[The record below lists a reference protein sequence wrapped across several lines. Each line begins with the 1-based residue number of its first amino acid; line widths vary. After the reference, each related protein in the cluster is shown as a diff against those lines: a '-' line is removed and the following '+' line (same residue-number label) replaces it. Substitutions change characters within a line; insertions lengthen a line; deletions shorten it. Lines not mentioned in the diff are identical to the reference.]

1 MKRTIRIFELFIV
14 IAMLSTMLVGC
25 AKTPLGKYTRNL
37 EGIETVYEFKLF
49 SRVVRTTRIVGE
61 SSNSSTV
68 VKEGKY
74 KITQDKD
81 NPEQLLITLEFEGEG
96 SETSTFHHGEINNKK
111 YIKIGNTGYVK

>member
-1 MKRTIRIFELFIV
+1 MKRTIRILALFIV

-37 EGIETVYEFKLF
+37 GGIETVYEFKLF
-49 SRVVRTTRIVGE
+49 SKVVCTTRIVGE
-61 SSNSSTV
+61 SESATV

-81 NPEQLLITLEFEGEG
+81 NPEQLLITLEFDGEG
-96 SETSTFHHGEINNKK
+96 SETSTFHQGEINNKK
-111 YIKIGNTGYVK
+111 YIKIGNIEYVK

>member
-1 MKRTIRIFELFIV
+1 MKRTIKILALFMI
-14 IAMLSTMLVGC
+14 IALLSATLVSC
-25 AKTPLGKYTRNL
+25 AKTPMGKYSRNIG
-37 EGIETVYEFKLF
+37 GIETTYEFKLF

-96 SETSTFHHGEINNKK
+96 SETSTFHQGEINNKK